1 MLYKLNQSCVN
12 ENCVLFPLSFVLRVE
27 FEISSPKRI
36 YTFWEKNAKFRDPV
50 AVI

>member
-1 MLYKLNQSCVN
+1 MNRVN
-12 ENCVLFPLSFVLRVE
+12 GNCVLFPLSSVLRVE

-36 YTFWEKNAKFRDPV
+36 SIHSEKKNAKFRDPV